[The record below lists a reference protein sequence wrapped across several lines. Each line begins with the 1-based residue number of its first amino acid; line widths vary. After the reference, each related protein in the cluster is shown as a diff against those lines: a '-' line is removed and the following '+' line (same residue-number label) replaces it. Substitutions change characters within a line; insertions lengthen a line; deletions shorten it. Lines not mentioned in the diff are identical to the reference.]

1 VLRRVD
7 GCDIEMMCRGCWTVL
22 RVGRRSDHPIFMFVG
37 LILIPMHFVVMFEG
51 KFTAVF
57 LSLSIE
63 QRFIV
68 HKIKDTT
75 SR

>member
-1 VLRRVD
+1 MLRRVD
-7 GCDIEMMCRGCWTVL
+7 GCDRDDVSWVL
-22 RVGRRSDHPIFMFVG
+22 DCVESWKGSDHPIFMFVG